1 MEQQLEQ
8 QLEAAAEAAVGCFC
22 PRAEA
27 SDGILACWLDMSA
40 VAAGIESQNTSW
52 LKQNGYVDIS
62 LFKKKV
68 LHLKASVDMF
78 PTKKLIMT

>member
-1 MEQQLEQ
+1 MEERQLEQ
-8 QLEAAAEAAVGCFC
+8 QLGAAAEAAVGCFC

-40 VAAGIESQNTSW
+40 VAAGIESRNTSW
-52 LKQNGYVDIS
+52 LKQNGYVDIHS
-62 LFKKKV
+62 LKKKM

-78 PTKKLIMT
+78 PTKMT